1 MSSTESQAPTPVAE
15 TPVAQ
20 PAAPPAQD
28 AAAGLLRQT
37 EALKT
42 QNEQSEQEKQNY
54 ASENQ
59 QLKAQLAAFL
69 QQYKE
74 ANEQKALDY
83 IKGMEESLGKPLD
96 EPTKFKYM
104 AAFTKPEYKK
114 DADLMWQTHENQKAV
129 MASKKKL
136 EEDVARMK
144 QETETLREAVVKA
157 SANVARVNTASALA
171 AAEQSPVTEQRKE
184 VPVNASRTGGRG
196 GAIPL
201 KAPGNDYEL
210 AFLRE
215 AGFSNDRSINAS
227 ALLADPNYTGPTEFQ
242 PLRESLPA
250 IPPNPIEVDPWTKQ
264 KNFPNSWRYNNEV
277 MMSFWLNC
285 SGLTTELPPSEMI
298 TVTKDKIKPKRDA
311 DSF

>member
-1 MSSTESQAPTPVAE
+1 MSSTETAPTE
-15 TPVAQ
+15 TPAAQ
-20 PAAPPAQD
+20 PAAPAPPAQD

-42 QNEQSEQEKQNY
+42 ANEQSEQEKQNY
-54 ASENQ
+54 VSENQ

-96 EPTKFKYM
+96 EPTRFKYM

-114 DADLMWQTHENQKAV
+114 DADLMWQTYENQKAV
-129 MASKKKL
+129 NASKKKL
-136 EEDVARMK
+136 EEEVARMK
-144 QETETLREAVVKA
+144 QETEALREAVVKA

-184 VPVNASRTGGRG
+184 VPVNASRRTGG
-196 GAIPL
+196 GAIQL

-210 AFLRE
+210 SFLRE
-215 AGFSNDRSINAS
+215 AGFSNDRNINAS
-227 ALLADPNYTGPTEFQ
+227 ALLSDPNYNGPTEFQ

-264 KNFPNSWRYNNEV
+264 KNFPNSWRYTNDV

-285 SGLTTELPPSEMI
+285 SGLTTDLPPAEMI